1 MFFFFDNTGQGG
13 PSTFAERLRAIRE
26 DKGLSGK
33 ELATAAGVKY
43 HTFLSY
49 ENQGREPKQETL
61 IKIAAALNVSIDE
74 LLGVSSRQESPG
86 DDIEKPL
93 AHLQEMLQQPTANFR
108 GKDFDHRGR
117 LELAA
122 RVNELAQRAEVLS
135 EFEDLGPLED
145 EKEPL

>member
-13 PSTFAERLRAIRE
+13 PSTFAERLRIARE
-26 DKGLSGK
+26 AAGMSGK
-33 ELATAAGVKY
+33 ELSEIVGIRYNAY
-43 HTFLSY
+43 MSY
-49 ENQGREPKQETL
+49 ENQGKEPRQETL

-93 AHLQEMLQQPTANFR
+93 AHLQEMLQEPTANFR

-117 LELAA
+117 QELSA

-135 EFEDLGPLED
+135 EFEDLGPDDNE
-145 EKEPL
+145 

>member
-1 MFFFFDNTGQGG
+1 MFFFNLEGSHIPFG
-13 PSTFAERLRAIRE
+13 ERLRAARE
-26 DKGLSGK
+26 KANYTAK
-33 ELATAAGVKY
+33 EFAVALDIKY
-43 HTFLSY
+43 ETYIGY
-49 ENQGREPKQETL
+49 ETRGREPKYDTL
-61 IKIAAALNVSIDE
+61 IKICDRLQITTDE
-74 LLGVSSRQESPG
+74 LLGVSRQQEALE